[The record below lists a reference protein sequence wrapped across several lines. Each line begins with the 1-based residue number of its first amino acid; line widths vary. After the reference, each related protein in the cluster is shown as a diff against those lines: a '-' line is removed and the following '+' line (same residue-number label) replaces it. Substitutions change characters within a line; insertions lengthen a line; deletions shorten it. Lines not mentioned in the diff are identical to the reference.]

1 MQNLINGGFF
11 AKQSD
16 PNEYFNTYYV
26 AGKEPNIR
34 QNPIVT
40 LYALSMGTPQLNSL
54 ASEALSYL
62 TSQYDANLYDLFLEG
77 WGTHIAIN
85 TTIGGMVEQLT
96 TVPRCIRQP
105 ITRAPIYPP

>member
-1 MQNLINGGFF
+1 MHNSIIGGFF

-26 AGKEPNIR
+26 AGNE
-34 QNPIVT
+34 PIVT
-40 LYALSMGTPQLNSL
+40 QSPVVILYALSMGIPQLNSL

-85 TTIGGMVEQLT
+85 TTIGGMIEQLT
-96 TVPRCIRQP
+96 TLPRCGLIHP
-105 ITRAPIYPP
+105 IICRYS